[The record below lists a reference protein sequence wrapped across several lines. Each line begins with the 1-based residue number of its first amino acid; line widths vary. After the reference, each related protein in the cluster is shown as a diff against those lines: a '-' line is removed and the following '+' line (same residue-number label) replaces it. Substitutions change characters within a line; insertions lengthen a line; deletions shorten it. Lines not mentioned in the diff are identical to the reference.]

1 MMTVADL
8 NHCRIVSGSL
18 AGERAIDEQTFASL
32 AILSE
37 RLNRLKNL
45 DKVFSGIRFSPHV
58 KKLQAQRNTVPIA

>member
-1 MMTVADL
+1 MTVADS
-8 NHCRIVSGSL
+8 NHCRIVGRAL

-37 RLNRLKNL
+37 RLSRLKGL

-58 KKLQAQRNTVPIA
+58 KKLKARRNAVPIA